1 MVSGALVWVER
12 GYSGSGELLG
22 AVGGEQGNEFP
33 ALVIELIIGASVE
46 HVNGE
51 GKCVER

>member
-1 MVSGALVWVER
+1 LVWVER
-12 GYSGSGELLG
+12 GYCGSGELLG
-22 AVGGEQGNEFP
+22 AVGGEQGNELP
-33 ALVIELIIGASVE
+33 AFVIKLVIGACVE